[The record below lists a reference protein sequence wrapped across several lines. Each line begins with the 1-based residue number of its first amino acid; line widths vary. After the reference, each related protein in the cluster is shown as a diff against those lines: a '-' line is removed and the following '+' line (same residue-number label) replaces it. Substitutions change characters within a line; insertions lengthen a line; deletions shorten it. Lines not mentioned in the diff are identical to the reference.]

1 MLDYDKGLATSRRF
15 IGLALFAW
23 LAILL
28 IASASTAMA
37 APGNVTV
44 RVVAPNAAGP
54 TITTGFRWLLEED
67 ATYPVTPCLP
77 TATTTCPAPS
87 TTDPN
92 VLALGL
98 HKSYM
103 PVVANGSVAGG
114 GTTTITVPDTSRR
127 YFLSVLPNEGGDCQA
142 PGHCF
147 TMSGH
152 QIAAG
157 QSSVTVAVTSQP
169 VPTAQIFVR
178 AHEDNAPINNVW
190 DDSEAGLGGFAVF
203 IYDMGG
209 QLSTDTYGNP
219 LGTVYEGLAN
229 DGTPRVKRLGD
240 GSIHTMTAAEVNDPN
255 KNPYG
260 LEVGEALV
268 KNIAPG
274 KYGVQAVP
282 PNGQDWHQT
291 STIEGTKGLDA
302 WVKAGEPRY
311 FAEFGPAGHHA
322 EFGFVRPANFT
333 PLNGT
338 HSITGRVTNLR
349 MQRPPEYSFS
359 SGHPLPGCWVGL
371 NDGTA
376 TQGLYVTRC
385 NDDSTFTISRVPPGD
400 YQLVVW
406 DDYLDTIWDS
416 KAVTVPASGNVAL
429 GDVTVFRWWQ
439 SHEHWV
445 FNDLN
450 ENGQRDPGEEGI
462 PDQVINLRY
471 RDGSIYQSST
481 TDTTGYLP
489 MDEVFPFFSWLI
501 AEVDF
506 GRFKATGVTIGI
518 DGGGAVQGTEEN
530 GATWPRQ
537 SVGHGHFSPQ
547 QQSPDEASVVYES
560 GVATG
565 ARNPDTRTECTNHA
579 LHAECGESTAP
590 ILLEGYNAFIG
601 TTNTF
606 EWGKKAYSPGE
617 NGGITGVIQYTTTR
631 AENDPRFAAAETWEP
646 GIPRVQVNLYRGDQA
661 GNILH
666 ADGSAISAT
675 SPAVLADVDNYPF
688 GWQGGGSKG
697 IEDLD
702 RNGNGTFDL
711 GDAIE
716 VVHSDSFDDSPP
728 SGCPGQH
735 ATSADSNPTGD
746 PFYHDGKCYDGLRN
760 YSQVR
765 PAVFDGGF
773 AFGKPFTD
781 LQIDPGY
788 YVVEANT
795 PPGYLHQREED
806 KNVDFGDKMTL
817 SPQALPWQCVGD
829 QHVVPDELALFP
841 GVPSLYA
848 GQSRPLC
855 DRKVVLVS
863 DGKNTG
869 VNFFMFTEVPVTG
882 HIQGFVLNDLANE
895 FDPSSPNFGEKFAPS
910 FIPVSVRDY
919 AGNEVYHTYTDNWGT
934 YNAIVPTAYRIN
946 TPMPSGVSPNML
958 QVCLNSPMMED
969 PANPG
974 KFRPDPFFNKQYT
987 QFCYTLDFK
996 PGQTTYLDTPILP
1009 IAAFSSPGNFELDCD
1024 YPDGTPVIHTV
1035 SAEGNGVG
1043 GGPFVRG
1050 TGTVSQRTL
1059 TIASAGTVNV
1069 RNPQLTR
1076 VDGSNANLVR
1086 RDFGFGAPTPA
1097 QLSAPSSPWRVT
1109 LNGVALTITSWT
1121 NGVISAVVPA
1131 NAATGQLQIVRGDT
1145 GFKTVHA
1152 LTVIVGGASTTP
1164 QVVQPGQSIQGVID
1178 QTPAGGIV
1186 LVPPGNYNELLVVT
1200 KPIQLQTWGADATIL
1215 NATQSPAEKVAD
1227 WRRKVNYLANC
1238 SHQLGLLPGQANNT
1252 AASGAPCGFTPG
1264 SGLLKTEE
1272 GAGIL
1277 VAPVSGAFNGTPAR
1291 IDGFTIT
1298 GADQSAGIIVNGYA
1312 KFLEIS
1318 NNVISNN
1325 QGPFAAGIRVGQP
1338 ALITPDE
1345 TIADGD
1351 NDDVSIH
1358 NNHISENGGLLEP
1371 GAGIGLYTGSQR
1383 YRVTNNYVCGNFA
1396 TGDGGGIA
1404 HYGLSDGGLIA
1415 DNQVLFN
1422 QTFDQTVGTGG
1433 NGGGI
1438 LVSGVSPLAGSAV
1451 VQSPGAGRVKILRNR
1466 VQGNNAGSGDGGGIA
1481 LRFINGQDVLASGN
1495 PNNWFTVDILNN
1507 IIVNNVTGLAG
1518 GGISIQDALRVAIV
1532 NNTIVNNDS
1541 TATAANAFVGGQ
1553 VSGNLSAPQPA
1564 GVVSRAHSASFAGT
1578 PGAGTFSN
1586 PRTVLNN
1593 ILLGNRSKHWVVAP
1607 PPTCPAGPGG
1617 STVGCLVNDYYSD
1630 LAILGAPVGS
1640 SFTSVQNN
1648 LLTTTTTPANTRCGV
1663 TGNRCLVLSTV
1674 PGVGDEAAEQTVMG
1688 DTYFNTRPGPL
1699 GAGLPGIFQPDG
1711 TITAGAENP
1720 VLAAAAT
1727 DEGGNFLDV
1736 HYGPL
1741 TPTGNYHILGTANLA
1756 LNNGASPSATQFPN
1770 RSPDIDGQVRPSGTS
1785 TASAAFDI
1793 GADEVFQGFNNTS
1806 GGNQAPTI
1814 ANLPGVTVGFVG
1826 TPYIFQVV
1834 ATDPNA
1840 DALTYSMN
1848 RIGGG
1853 GLNGLQINPTTGT
1866 VTGSPVNTTGLAL
1879 YLVTVSDGTASANNV
1894 LTVTALAPGSIA
1906 AVADAYAVNRNGTF
1920 TVPARG
1926 VLAND
1931 LPAPTRGTF
1940 TAALLTNVASGG
1952 TVGLESNGAV
1962 TFTPDSTFV
1971 GSTSFTYEARNISGQ
1986 TSTGTVTLSREF
1998 TVTDANYV
2006 PGSGTWKF
2014 RGFSSVAGRTL
2025 TFVRS
2030 RGNVTLGTTATDA
2043 SGEWA
2048 AEFTGPGWQAGDTVN
2063 VTAGGASQ
2071 PNFVL
2076 QLVAVSGLSAA
2087 TAPLS
2092 TSYVQCPGDTDGD
2105 AVIDQP
2111 DPAHPHAVC
2120 KHLAAGDGFARMA
2133 DGKELYTFGFNDL
2146 TGVPANLAIDKGI
2159 LNAHFPAPTLA
2170 FNEGDEVYL
2179 TLTNV
2184 GMLKRPDLFDPHSVH
2199 FHGFPNAATVFD
2211 GVPESSIAINMGF
2224 SFTYYYS
2231 VREPGTFMYHC
2242 HVEAAEHMQM
2252 GMLGNL
2258 YVHPAQDGQQIGGY
2272 TKFVYNDADGSTGYD
2287 VEVPIQIGSFD
2298 SNFHIEHIGVQP
2310 LPFANMHDD
2319 YPMLNGRG
2327 YPDTVD
2333 TGALPPV
2340 AGGDKAT
2347 SGVTSGEESSQVV
2360 HTRVEAT
2367 AGQKIL
2373 LRISNLNV
2381 TRFYTLATTGLQMK
2395 VVGTG
2400 AHILRGPG
2408 GASLYYDT
2416 NSVTLG
2422 GGEAVD
2428 VLVDTTGVAPGTYL
2442 LYSTNLESLSNGNE
2456 DFGGMM
2462 TEIVIL

>member
-1 MLDYDKGLATSRRF
+1 MLDYANGLVTSRRF
-15 IGLALFAW
+15 LSFAQLLW
-23 LAILL
+23 LAALL
-28 IASASTAMA
+28 MASVSAVHA
-37 APGNVTV
+37 APGTVSV
-44 RVVAPNAAGP
+44 RVVTPNSGGP
-54 TITTGFRWLLEED
+54 LISTGFRWLLEED
-67 ATYPVTPCLP
+67 VTYPVTPCLP
-77 TATTTCPAPS
+77 TASTSCPPPS
-87 TTDPN
+87 TTDTN
-92 VLALGL
+92 TLALNL

-103 PVVANGSVAGG
+103 PVVATGSVATG
-114 GTTTITVPDTSRR
+114 GTTTISVPDTSKR
-127 YFLSVLPNEGGDCQA
+127 YFLSVLPNEGGDCQL

-152 QIAAG
+152 QIAVG

-169 VPTAQIFVR
+169 IPTAQIFVR
-178 AHEDNAPINNVW
+178 AHEDSAPINNVW
-190 DDSEAGLGGFAVF
+190 DDGEAGLGGFNVF
-203 IYDMGG
+203 IYDMAG
-209 QLSTDTYGNP
+209 QLNTDTYGNP
-219 LGTVYEGLAN
+219 IGTVYEGLAS

-274 KYGVQAVP
+274 KYGVQVVP
-282 PNGQDWHQT
+282 PYGQDWHQT
-291 STIEGTKGLDA
+291 STIEGTKGLDT

-322 EFGFVRPANFT
+322 EFGFVRPANFPRLT
-333 PLNGT
+333 GSHT
-338 HSITGRVTNLR
+338 ITGRVTNLR

-376 TQGLYVTRC
+376 TQGLYATRC
-385 NDDSTFTISRVPPGD
+385 NDDSTFAIPNVPPGD
-400 YQLVVW
+400 YQLVIW

-416 KAVTVPASGNVAL
+416 KAVTVPPSGNVDL

-450 ENGQRDPGEEGI
+450 ENGQRDPGEDGI

-471 RDGSIYQSST
+471 RDGSIYSSST

-489 MDEVFPFFSWLI
+489 FDEVFPFFSWLI

-506 GRFKATGVTIGI
+506 ARFKATGVTVAI
-518 DGGGAVQGTEEN
+518 DAGGPIQGPEEN
-530 GATWPRQ
+530 GSVWPRQ
-537 SVGHGHFSPQ
+537 SVGHGHLNPQ
-547 QQSPDEASVVYES
+547 QQSPDEASVVYNA

-565 ARNPDTRTECTNHA
+565 ARNPDTRTECTNKA
-579 LHAECGESTAP
+579 LHAECSESTAP
-590 ILLEGYNAFIG
+590 ILLEGYNAFLG

-606 EWGKKAYSPGE
+606 EWGKKSYAPGE
-617 NGGITGVIQYTTTR
+617 NGGITGVIQYSTTR

-646 GIPRVQVNLYRGDQA
+646 GVPRVQVNLYRGDEQ

-666 ADGSAISAT
+666 ADGSAS
-675 SPAVLADVDNYPF
+675 SPASPPVLADVDNYPF
-688 GWQGGGSKG
+688 GWEDGTAPKG
-697 IEDLD
+697 TEDID
-702 RNGNGTFDL
+702 RNGNGAFDL

-716 VVHSDSFDDSPP
+716 VAHSDSFDDSPP
-728 SGCPGQH
+728 TGCPGQH
-735 ATSADSNPTGD
+735 ATSTDPNPTGD

-760 YSQVR
+760 YNQVR
-765 PAVFDGGF
+765 PTVFDGGF

-781 LQIDPGY
+781 LQLDPGY
-788 YVVEANT
+788 YVVEANA

-806 KNVDFGDKMTL
+806 KNVDFGDKLTL

-829 QHVVPDELALFP
+829 QHQVPDELALFP

-848 GQSRPLC
+848 GQSRALC
-855 DRKVVLVS
+855 DRKLVLVS
-863 DGKNTG
+863 DGKNTAT
-869 VNFFMFTEVPVTG
+869 NFFLFTEVPVTG
-882 HIQGFVLNDLANE
+882 HINGFVLNDLANE
-895 FDPSSPNFGEKFAPS
+895 FDVNSPNFGEKFAPS
-910 FIPVSVRDY
+910 YIPVSVRDY

-974 KFRPDPFFNKQYT
+974 KYKPDPFFNKQYT

-996 PGQTTYLDTPILP
+996 PGQTTYLDTPVLP
-1009 IAAFSSPGNFELDCD
+1009 IAAFSSPGNFELDCE
-1024 YPDGTPVIHTV
+1024 YPTGTPVIHTV
-1035 SAEGNGVG
+1035 SAEGNTLG
-1043 GGPFVRG
+1043 GGPFVRS
-1050 TGTVSQRTL
+1050 TGSVAERTL
-1059 TIASAGTVNV
+1059 TITSAGTVNV

-1076 VDGSNANLVR
+1076 VDGSNANLVQ
-1086 RDFGFGAPTPA
+1086 RDFGFGSPSLTVA
-1097 QLSAPSSPWRVT
+1097 QLNASTSPWRVT
-1109 LNGVALTITSWT
+1109 LGGVRLQIVSWS
-1121 NGVISAVVPA
+1121 NGVISVLVPA
-1131 NAATGQLQIVRGDT
+1131 TASTGQLEVVRGDT
-1145 GFKTVHA
+1145 SLKTVHG

-1164 QVVQPGQSIQGVID
+1164 RVVQPGHSIQEIID

-1200 KPIQLQTWGADATIL
+1200 KPIQLQSWGADATVL
-1215 NATQSPAEKVAD
+1215 NAAQSPSDKISE
-1227 WRRKVNYLANC
+1227 WRKKVNYLANC
-1238 SHQLGLLPGQANNT
+1238 SHQLGLLPGQPNNT
-1252 AASGAPCGFTPG
+1252 AAAGQPCGFTPG
-1264 SGLLKTEE
+1264 SGLLATEE

-1291 IDGFTIT
+1291 IDGFTVT
-1298 GADQSAGIIVNGYA
+1298 GADQSAGIVVNGYA

-1318 NNVISNN
+1318 NNVIANN

-1338 ALITPDE
+1338 ALIGPDDA
-1345 TIADGD
+1345 IVDGD
-1351 NDDVSIH
+1351 NDDINIH
-1358 NNHISENGGLLEP
+1358 NNHITENGGLIEP
-1371 GAGIGLYTGSQR
+1371 GAGIGIYTGSER
-1383 YRVTNNYVCGNFA
+1383 YRVTSNYVCGNFA

-1404 HYGLSDGGLIA
+1404 HYGLSNGGLIA
-1415 DNQVLFN
+1415 DNKVLFN

-1438 LVSGVSPLAGSAV
+1438 LVSGANPINGAAV
-1451 VQSPGAGRVKILRNR
+1451 GQSPGAGRVKVLRNLI
-1466 VQGNNAGSGDGGGIA
+1466 QGNNAGSGDGGGIA
-1481 LRFINGQDVLASGN
+1481 LRFVNGQDVLASTN
-1495 PNNWFTVDILNN
+1495 QNNWFSVDILNN
-1507 IIVNNVTGLAG
+1507 VIVNNVTGLAG
-1518 GGISIQDALRVAIV
+1518 GGISMQDALRVAIV
-1532 NNTIVNNDS
+1532 NDTIVNNDS
-1541 TATAANAFVGGQ
+1541 TATAANAFAGGQ
-1553 VSGNLSAPQPA
+1553 VSGNLSSPQPA
-1564 GVVSRAHSASFAGT
+1564 GIVSRAHSTSFAGT
-1578 PGAGTFSN
+1578 PGAGTYSN
-1586 PRTVLNN
+1586 PRAVLNN
-1593 ILLGNRSKHWVVAP
+1593 IVLGNRSKHWVVS
-1607 PPTCPAGPGG
+1607 PTCGPGPGG
-1617 STVGCLVNDYYSD
+1617 ATIGCLVNDYYSNF
-1630 LAILGAPVGS
+1630 AVLGVPGA
-1640 SFTSVQNN
+1640 SFTSSVQSN
-1648 LLTTTTTPANTRCGV
+1648 LLTTTTTPTNTLCGAN
-1663 TGNRCLVLSTV
+1663 GNRCLALSAV
-1674 PGVGDEAAEQTVMG
+1674 PGVGDEATEQTVLN
-1688 DTYFNTRPGPL
+1688 DTYFNVRP
-1699 GAGLPGIFQPDG
+1699 GLPGIFQPDG

-1741 TPTGNYHILGTANLA
+1741 TPTGNYHILSTANLA
-1756 LNNGASPSATQFPN
+1756 LNGGTAPSASQFPN
-1770 RSPDIDGQVRPSGTS
+1770 RSPDIDGQARPSGATLA
-1785 TASAAFDI
+1785 TVAFDI
-1793 GADEVFQGFNNTS
+1793 GADEVAQAVTNTS
-1806 GGNQAPTI
+1806 GGNLAPTI
-1814 ANLPGVTVGFVG
+1814 TNLPSVTAGFVG

-1840 DALTYSMN
+1840 DALTYTMS
-1848 RIGGG
+1848 RVGGG
-1853 GLNGLQINPTTGT
+1853 GLNGLQINSSTGAVTGT
-1866 VTGSPVNTTGLAL
+1866 PTNTAALAV
-1879 YLVTVSDGTASANNV
+1879 YLISVSDGTASASSF
-1894 LTVTALAPGSIA
+1894 LTVTVLAPGSIA
-1906 AVADAYAVNRNGTF
+1906 AVADAYSVNTNGTF

-1931 LPAPTRGTF
+1931 LPALTRGTF
-1940 TAALLTNVASGG
+1940 TATLLTNVASGG
-1952 TVGLESNGAV
+1952 SVGLESNGAV
-1962 TFTPDSTFV
+1962 TFTPDSTWV

-1986 TSTGTVTLSREF
+1986 TSTGTVTLSREIA
-1998 TVTDANYV
+1998 VTDAGYTAS
-2006 PGSGTWKF
+2006 SGTWKF
-2014 RGFSSVAGRTL
+2014 RGMSSVAGRTL
-2025 TFVRS
+2025 TFVRT
-2030 RGNVTLGTTATDA
+2030 RGNVTLGTTTTDGT
-2043 SGEWA
+2043 GEWTA
-2048 AEFTGPGWQAGDTVN
+2048 QFTGQGWQAGDTVN
-2063 VTAGGASQ
+2063 VTASGASQ

-2076 QLVAVSGLSAA
+2076 QLVAVSGLSAS

-2105 AVIDQP
+2105 AVIDHP
-2111 DPAHPHAVC
+2111 DPAHPRAVC

-2133 DGKELYTFGFNDL
+2133 DGTELYTFGFNDV

-2231 VREPGTFMYHC
+2231 IREPGTFMYHC

-2258 YVHPAQDGQQIGGY
+2258 YVHPAQDGQSIGGH
-2272 TKFVYNDADGSTGYD
+2272 TKFVYNDQDGSTGYD

-2298 SNFHIEHIGVQP
+2298 SNFHIQHIGVQP
-2310 LPFANMHDD
+2310 LPFAEMHDD

-2327 YPDTVD
+2327 YPDTVN
-2333 TGALPPV
+2333 TGAIPPV
-2340 AGGDKAT
+2340 TDGEKAT
-2347 SGVTSGEESSQVV
+2347 AGVTSSDESSQVV

-2367 AGQKIL
+2367 AGQKVL

-2381 TRFYTLATTGLQMK
+2381 TRFYTLATTGLPMK

-2408 GASLYYDT
+2408 GANLYYDT
-2416 NSVTLG
+2416 SSVTLG

-2428 VLVDTTGVAPGTYL
+2428 VLVDTAGAAPGTYL
-2442 LYSTNLESLSNGNE
+2442 LYSTNLEALSNGNE

-2462 TEIVIL
+2462 TEIVIH